1 MIPQWIKDIA
11 KGLVALLLYSLGRR
25 DATIERDAK
34 ESKAELDW
42 RISRDEKREEIRTR
56 YEYIKSRT
64 PDNWDDVN
72 RMREASKVQSVGK
85 AGKATS
91 R

>member
-11 KGLVALLLYSLGRR
+11 KGLIAFLLYSLGRR
-25 DATIERDAK
+25 DEAQSRDAK
-34 ESKAELDW
+34 EAKSELEW
-42 RISRDEKREEIRTR
+42 LKSTDEKREAIRTR
-56 YEYIKSRT
+56 YDYIRSRT

-85 AGKATS
+85 AGKTFGG
-91 R
+91 